1 MNLTRRLAVAVALVI
16 PGTLAAQ
23 AAKPARPAATAVPTG
38 PIRLV
43 IAKDG
48 NEARY
53 RVREQ
58 LVNIDFPSDAVG
70 RTTALTGSVLIS
82 PDGSIQKDSSKFS
95 VDLATIVS
103 DRSMRD
109 RYIRR
114 NSLQTDQYPNAV
126 LVPTGI
132 KGLPNP
138 LPTRGTVT
146 FQLLGDFTVRG
157 VTKPTTWDVTA
168 DITPR
173 DVAGTAVTSFTFGD
187 FQIPMPRVPVLL
199 GVRDTIRVEYDFHL
213 VRGS

>member
-1 MNLTRRLAVAVALVI
+1 MPLIRRL
-16 PGTLAAQ
+16 TLAVVLAFPSTLVGQ
-23 AAKPARPAATAVPTG
+23 GPSPGG

-70 RTTALTGSVLIS
+70 RTTALTGSILIS
-82 PDGSIQKDSSKFS
+82 PDGSIFKDSSKFS
-95 VDLATIVS
+95 VDLTTIAS

-114 NSLQTDQYPNAV
+114 NSLQTDQYPSAV
-126 LVPTGI
+126 LVPTGVT
-132 KGLPNP
+132 GLASP

-168 DITPR
+168 DISTR
-173 DVAGTAVTSFTFGD
+173 DIAGTAVTSFTFGD

-199 GVRDTIRVEYDFHL
+199 GVKDTIRVEYDFHL
-213 VRGS
+213 VRGG